1 MIFVVAV
8 VDAAVAVGV
17 VAVVVDTVVAVDDA
31 IVVDAAA
38 VAVDVNDDDES
49 CAFVSMQFERSFGW
63 AYFEKLQ
70 AHA

>member
-38 VAVDVNDDDES
+38 VDVNDDDES
-49 CAFVSMQFERSFGW
+49 YAFVSMQFERSFGW